1 MEKYTIRVEGMKCG
15 MCEAHV
21 ADVIRRAVP
30 TAKKVKASRMKNE
43 ASFVSSAE
51 IDKEALKKAIADTG
65 YTVGDVS
72 VEQYK
77 GLFGR

>member
-43 ASFVSSAE
+43 ASFVSAVAVDG
-51 IDKEALKKAIADTG
+51 IMLKKAISETG
-65 YTVGDVS
+65 YIAGDVS
-72 VEQYK
+72 VEPYK